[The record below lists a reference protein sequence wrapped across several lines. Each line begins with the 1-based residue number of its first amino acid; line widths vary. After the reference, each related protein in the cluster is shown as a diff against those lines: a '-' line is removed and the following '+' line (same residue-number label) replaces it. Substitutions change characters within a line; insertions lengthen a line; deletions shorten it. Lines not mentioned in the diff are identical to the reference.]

1 MVPVQSDVLLV
12 EQLQRLVERLGEPVE
27 REHVEARE
35 QFPEEIQVAVRARI
49 GANARD
55 LAVVELNELGRLS
68 RTARSVVVRLEEG
81 LRTGKAIPDQGSD
94 ERPELT
100 FGVRTH
106 PDDSIPLVEYDERRL
121 LHRDGHGGDILRRG
135 SEGVE
140 QCPNGQSGSGTGQ
153 VRARRRYAPPVGNA
167 VIVSAVRTPFG
178 RLGGGLAA
186 YPATELGALAIRA
199 ALDRV
204 GLEPGEVEYVIM
216 GQVLQAGVGQA
227 PARQA
232 AVAAGIP
239 KEIPADTI
247 NKVCASS
254 IRAIQ
259 IADLMIR
266 TGDHE
271 LVVTGGMESMS
282 NAPYLLPKARFGYR
296 LGNGEVVDHM
306 VFDGLTSSFDG
317 LHMVAQASLVSRELG
332 ISREEQ
338 DEWAYR
344 SHQRA
349 AAAQDDG
356 RFDDE
361 IVPVGDV
368 TADEGVRRDT
378 TLEKLAALKPVFDP
392 DGTTTAGNAPGV
404 NDGAS
409 CVVVCSEEFAARRGL
424 EPLATILA
432 QGYVADDFA
441 YLARTPARAGE
452 QALAKA
458 GKTIDDV
465 SRVEIN
471 EAFSSVAKNSTRML
485 GADEEIVNV
494 NGGAVALGHPIGA
507 SGGRIVTTMI
517 HELRRSGG
525 GLGLA
530 AICSGGGQGD
540 ALLIEV

>member
-1 MVPVQSDVLLV
+1 L
-12 EQLQRLVERLGEPVE
+12 
-27 REHVEARE
+27 
-35 QFPEEIQVAVRARI
+35 
-49 GANARD
+49 
-55 LAVVELNELGRLS
+55 
-68 RTARSVVVRLEEG
+68 
-81 LRTGKAIPDQGSD
+81 
-94 ERPELT
+94 
-100 FGVRTH
+100 
-106 PDDSIPLVEYDERRL
+106 
-121 LHRDGHGGDILRRG
+121 
-135 SEGVE
+135 
-140 QCPNGQSGSGTGQ
+140 
-153 VRARRRYAPPVGNA
+153 RRYAAAVTRS

-178 RLGGGLAA
+178 RLGGGLASQ
-186 YPATELGALAIRA
+186 PATALGSIAIRA
-199 ALDRV
+199 GLQRA

-216 GQVLQAGVGQA
+216 GQVLQAGAGQA

-232 AVAAGIP
+232 AVGAGIP
-239 KEIPADTI
+239 KEIPADTV

-254 IRAIQ
+254 IRAIE

-266 TGDHE
+266 GGGHE

-306 VFDGLTSSFDG
+306 VFDGLTSTFDG
-317 LHMVAQASLVSRELG
+317 LHMVQQASLVSRELG
-332 ISREEQ
+332 LTREEQ
-338 DEWAYR
+338 DEWALR

-349 AAAQDDG
+349 AAAQDEG
-356 RFDDE
+356 RFADE
-361 IVPVGDV
+361 LVPVGDLV
-368 TADEGVRRDT
+368 ADEGIRRDT
-378 TLEKLAALKPVFDP
+378 TLEKLAALQPVLDP

-409 CVVVCSEEFAARRGL
+409 CVIVCSEEFADRRGL

-432 QGYVADDFA
+432 QGYVADDYA

-458 GKTIDDV
+458 GKGIGDV
-465 SRVEIN
+465 ARVEIN

-485 GADEEIVNV
+485 GVDEDIVNV

-507 SGGRIVTTMI
+507 SGGRIVATMV
-517 HELRRSGG
+517 HDLRRTGG